1 MNPDGEAAGR
11 AEVGIVWKYNGRL
24 EISTRRSIKNSLE
37 NMRVRGVENEVSSRG
52 DKGQGRKGWLQE
64 AQKKVNKTLDV
75 DLLSAAQ
82 HSTLASGG
90 LLFAFRGSFSQ

>member
-11 AEVGIVWKYNGRL
+11 AEAGMVWKYNGKL

-37 NMRVRGVENEVSSRG
+37 NMRVRVENEVSSRG

-64 AQKKVNKTLDV
+64 AQKKVNKNVDV
-75 DLLSAAQ
+75 GLLSAAQ
-82 HSTLASGG
+82 HRALASGD
-90 LLFAFRGSFSQ
+90 LLFASRGSFSQ